1 MLDQNRANPSPQTPF
16 TISALKIP
24 IEAPAVAGESPFS
37 GKMTN
42 HVIIFGGN
50 APRQTAAA

>member
-16 TISALKIP
+16 TISALKMP
-24 IEAPAVAGESPFS
+24 IEAPAAAGESPFS